1 MHDNN
6 LERTSLLRRNYVT
19 DAENG
24 TLSNDMACSGPQET
38 TSGRYCRE
46 RVEQYFS
53 RYTERIRSQISTN
66 SASSGYGK

>member
-1 MHDNN
+1 
-6 LERTSLLRRNYVT
+6 
-19 DAENG
+19 
-24 TLSNDMACSGPQET
+24 MACSGPQET

-66 SASSGYGK
+66 SASSGYGKWWVFRREKGLSKFSSILTYIAISYR